1 MQNLRSY
8 CFAFGRSPDDDNHD
22 STDDDNRDDDD
33 DKDANDACCISF
45 LSVGIRTTKYLS
57 AVG

>member
-8 CFAFGRSPDDDNHD
+8 CFAFGRSPDNDNHD

-33 DKDANDACCISF
+33 DACCISY
-45 LSVGIRTTKYLS
+45 LSVGIQTTTYLS